1 MRRRD
6 RPSLDAHSWS
16 GLDRLLGVGGRKT
29 DEMILLNPGPVNVSE
44 RVRQALLRP
53 DICHRESEFTE
64 LLYGIQAKLLKLF
77 VPGAEADYAAMVMT
91 GSGTAAVES
100 AVMSSLP
107 HGKRMLVLNNGVYG
121 ERISQMVGL
130 YRLGVSELKYD
141 WTTRPDP
148 ERLRLALR
156 QHPEA
161 HAVGM
166 VHHETTTGLINPVK
180 EIANVVDS
188 QNRVFILD
196 AVSALAGEPLDIAGS
211 HIYMVAGTSGKC
223 IQGFPGLSFVL
234 VRKGFLERMRGY
246 PRRSIYLHLTQYL
259 DDQGR
264 GTIPFTPAVQVY
276 YAFDE
281 ALNELMEEG
290 VAKRILRYK
299 KIATLIRDR
308 MAKLGVKPLLTPDK
322 QSNTITAYHL
332 PEGVTYQPLH
342 DQLKKE
348 GYVIYAGQ
356 GQLQSKI
363 FRVANMGALTE
374 AQLVGFLDAFER
386 ICGTA

>member
-1 MRRRD
+1 M
-6 RPSLDAHSWS
+6 
-16 GLDRLLGVGGRKT
+16 V
-29 DEMILLNPGPVNVSE
+29 LLNPGPVNVSE

-53 DICHRESEFTE
+53 DVCHRESEFTE
-64 LLYGIQAKLLKLF
+64 LLHGIQAKLLKLF
-77 VPGAEADYAAMVMT
+77 VPGAEADYAAAVLT

-141 WTTRPDP
+141 WTIRPDP

-180 EIANVVDS
+180 EIADVVDS

-211 HIYMVAGTSGKC
+211 HIYMVAGTAGKC

-234 VRKGFLERMRGY
+234 VRKGFLERMRVY
-246 PRRSIYLHLTQYL
+246 PRRSIYLHITQYV

-290 VAKRILRYK
+290 VAKRIQRYK
-299 KIATLIRDR
+299 KGATLIRDR

-322 QSNTITAYHL
+322 LSNTITAYHL
-332 PEGVTYQPLH
+332 PEGLIYQSLH
-342 DQLKKE
+342 DRLKE
-348 GYVIYAGQ
+348 QGYVIYAGQ
-356 GQLQSKI
+356 GQLESKI

-386 ICGTA
+386 VCGTA

>member
-1 MRRRD
+1 
-6 RPSLDAHSWS
+6 
-16 GLDRLLGVGGRKT
+16 
-29 DEMILLNPGPVNVSE
+29 MILLNPGPVNVSE

-53 DICHRESEFTE
+53 DVCHRESEFSE
-64 LLYGIQAKLLKLF
+64 LLHRIQAKLLKLF
-77 VPGAEADYAAMVMT
+77 VPRAEADYAAVVLT

-100 AVMSSLP
+100 AVMSALP
-107 HGKRMLVLNNGVYG
+107 DGKRMLVLNNGVYG

-130 YRLGVSELKYD
+130 AGLGVSELKYE
-141 WTTRPDP
+141 WTARPDP

-156 QHPEA
+156 EHPEA

-180 EIANVVDS
+180 EIADVIS
-188 QNRVFILD
+188 TQNRVLILD
-196 AVSALAGEPLDIAGS
+196 AVSALAGEQLDIVGS
-211 HIYMVAGTSGKC
+211 RIYMVAGTAGKC

-234 VRKGFLERMRGY
+234 VRKEFLERMHSY
-246 PRRSIYLHLTQYL
+246 PRRSIYLHITQYV
-259 DDQGR
+259 DDEGR
-264 GTIPFTPAVQVY
+264 GKIPFTPAVQVY

-290 VAKRILRYK
+290 VAKRIQRYK
-299 KIATLIRDR
+299 KSATLIRDR
-308 MAKLGVKPLLTPDK
+308 MAKLGVKPVLTPDK

-332 PEGVTYQPLH
+332 PEGVTYQSLH
-342 DQLKKE
+342 DRLKE
-348 GYVIYAGQ
+348 QGYVIYAGQ
-356 GQLQSKI
+356 GQLESKI

-374 AQLVGFLDAFER
+374 AQLVGFLDEFEG

>member
-1 MRRRD
+1 
-6 RPSLDAHSWS
+6 
-16 GLDRLLGVGGRKT
+16 
-29 DEMILLNPGPVNVSE
+29 MILLNPGPVNVSE

-64 LLYGIQAKLLKLF
+64 LLHGIQTKLLKLF
-77 VPGAEADYAAMVMT
+77 VPGAETDYAAVVLT

-100 AVMSSLP
+100 AVMSSIP
-107 HGKRMLVLNNGVYG
+107 HGKRILVLNNGVYG

-130 YRLGVSELKYD
+130 HRLGVSELKYD
-141 WTTRPDP
+141 WMTRPDP
-148 ERLRLALR
+148 ERVRLALR
-156 QHPEA
+156 QHPEV
-161 HAVGM
+161 HALGM

-180 EIANVVDS
+180 EIADVVDS

-211 HIYMVAGTSGKC
+211 HMYMVAGTSGKC

-234 VRKGFLERMRGY
+234 VSKGFLERMRTY
-246 PRRSIYLHLTQYL
+246 PRRSVYLHLTQYV
-259 DDQGR
+259 DNQGR

-290 VAKRILRYK
+290 VASRIQRYK
-299 KIATLIRDR
+299 KLATSIRDR
-308 MAKLGVKPLLTPDK
+308 MAKLGVKPVLTPDK

-332 PEGVTYQPLH
+332 PEGITYQSLH
-342 DQLKKE
+342 DKLKE
-348 GYVIYAGQ
+348 QGYVIYAGQ
-356 GQLQSKI
+356 GQLESKI
-363 FRVANMGALTE
+363 FRVANMGVLTE
-374 AQLVGFLDAFER
+374 TQVVGFLNAFER
-386 ICGTA
+386 ICGTI

>member
-1 MRRRD
+1 
-6 RPSLDAHSWS
+6 
-16 GLDRLLGVGGRKT
+16 
-29 DEMILLNPGPVNVSE
+29 MILLNPGPVNVSE

-64 LLYGIQAKLLKLF
+64 LLHGIQAKLLKLF
-77 VPGAEADYAAMVMT
+77 VPGAESDYAAVVLT

-107 HGKRMLVLNNGVYG
+107 QGKRMLVLNNGVYG
-121 ERISQMVGL
+121 ERISQMIGL
-130 YRLGVSELKYD
+130 SRLGVSELKYD

-156 QHPEA
+156 QHPEVQ
-161 HAVGM
+161 AVAM

-180 EIANVVDS
+180 EIADVVDS

-196 AVSALAGEPLDIAGS
+196 AVSALAGESLDIAGP

-223 IQGFPGLSFVL
+223 IQGFPGVGFVL
-234 VRKGFLERMRGY
+234 IRKGFLEKMRSY
-246 PRRSIYLHLTQYL
+246 PRRSIYLSLTQYV
-259 DDQGR
+259 DNQGA
-264 GTIPFTPAVQVY
+264 GTTPFTPAVQIY

-290 VAKRILRYK
+290 VAKRIQRYK

-332 PEGVTYQPLH
+332 PDGITYQSLH
-342 DQLKKE
+342 DKLKE
-348 GYVIYAGQ
+348 QGYVIYAGQ
-356 GQLQSKI
+356 GQFESQI
-363 FRVANMGALTE
+363 FRVANMGVLTE
-374 AQLVGFLDAFER
+374 PQIVGFLDAFER
-386 ICGTA
+386 ICAKA